1 MTICF
6 LYWWCSTSE
15 ILLQIILFTF
25 TNFNWVIAFYTMNCT
40 TPEKGMCIQT
50 KGKQK
55 TYQFQSSQV
64 ISFYL
69 WKYFQVRPHVK
80 SRNPVTQ
87 NPFFCSEGHLEYS
100 WMLCSTNYF
109 NSLIACCSMSLRT
122 QQSHLVTK
130 MKNVKYKI
138 QKYKFF

>member
-6 LYWWCSTSE
+6 LYWWCFTIE
-15 ILLQIILFTF
+15 ILLQNILFTF
-25 TNFNWVIAFYTMNCT
+25 TSFNWVTTLYTLNCT
-40 TPEKGMCIQT
+40 TPEKGTCIQT
-50 KGKQK
+50 GGKQK
-55 TYQFQSSQV
+55 TYQLPSSQV

-69 WKYFQVRPHVK
+69 WKSFQVRPHVK

-87 NPFFCSEGHLEYS
+87 NPFFCSEGNPKYM

-109 NSLIACCSMSLRT
+109 NSLIACCAMILKN
-122 QQSHLVTK
+122 QLSHLVTK

-138 QKYKFF
+138 LK